1 MQENQTITVTIL
13 EDEKNFRESVALLL
27 NSTDDIKCVKT
38 YDGLSVFLKDFKNVS
53 PDVFW
58 LDLNLLDGSGIEA
71 LQQIKA
77 HNPNALCLICS
88 FFDNEDKIFEALKNG
103 ADGYLIKGEKSEKI
117 LDAIRE
123 LYNGGAPMS
132 RVIAKKVLTFFNTKP
147 KSVEASLQEQGL
159 SKREIE
165 ILQELSKGLSY
176 NEIADIANVSL
187 NTIKS
192 HLHRI
197 YTKLHVTSKTEAV
210 IKFMNHSKGL

>member
-1 MQENQTITVTIL
+1 MQNNPLITVTIL

-38 YDGLSVFLKDFKNVS
+38 YDGLSVFLSDFKNIA
-53 PDVFW
+53 PDIYW
-58 LDLNLLDGSGIEA
+58 IDLNLLDGSGIDA
-71 LQQIKA
+71 LQEIKA

-123 LYNGGAPMS
+123 LHSGGAPMS
-132 RVIAKKVLTFFNTKP
+132 RVIAKKVLTFFNSKP
-147 KSVEASLQEQGL
+147 KTVVSSLEEKGL

-176 NEIADIANVSL
+176 NEIAEATSVSL

-197 YTKLHVTSKTEAV
+197 YTKLHVSNKTEAV
-210 IKFMNHSKGL
+210 IQYMHHKGEQ

>member
-132 RVIAKKVLTFFNTKP
+132 RVIAKKVLTFLIRNQNLLKLLYKNKGFRKGKSKFFKSCQKDFLITK
-147 KSVEASLQEQGL
+147 
-159 SKREIE
+159 
-165 ILQELSKGLSY
+165 
-176 NEIADIANVSL
+176 
-187 NTIKS
+187 
-192 HLHRI
+192 
-197 YTKLHVTSKTEAV
+197 
-210 IKFMNHSKGL
+210 